1 MSVFNKDN
9 SNKEQQPVVENNN
22 NHQEKF
28 DDDVAE
34 ILFMAPD
41 IFMAKATLELMKLP
55 LATKR
60 RRARELAIDA
70 RNIGASQ
77 SNDRYAARQWKK
89 VAWDLQSLR

>member
-1 MSVFNKDN
+1 MSILNRDN
-9 SNKEQQPVVENNN
+9 STEEQQPVVENNK

-34 ILFMAPD
+34 ILFMSPD
-41 IFMAKATLELMKLP
+41 IFMAKATIELMKLP

-70 RNIGASQ
+70 RNIGATQ
-77 SNDRYAARQWKK
+77 SSDRYAARQWKK

>member
-1 MSVFNKDN
+1 MFDDKDN
-9 SNKEQQPVVENNN
+9 STKDQQPVGVNIQHHENV
-22 NHQEKF
+22 

-34 ILFMAPD
+34 ILFMSPD
-41 IFMAKATLELMKLP
+41 IFMAKATIELMKLP

-70 RNIGASQ
+70 RNIGATQSQ
-77 SNDRYAARQWKK
+77 DRYAARQWKK